1 MTTFDDKLEPVLGKK
16 SADALESGLGLRT
29 VGDLL
34 RHYPRRY
41 DERGELTEIKGLE
54 LGEHVTVQARVKSAR
69 QRRMKSRSGELLE
82 AVITDGS
89 SDLHLVFFG
98 RGSRKVERELLPG
111 REAMFA
117 GKVGVFN
124 GKLQLAH
131 PDYQVLDGEEGDA
144 ARFAGAFIP
153 VYPAAQGIQSWHVSN
168 CVEQVLAVWDGVTED
183 PLPASLRQERG
194 LVPLEKALRDVHRPD
209 GWAAITVAQQRLKW
223 DEAMAVQLALAQRRQ
238 SSSARPA
245 PACPPRTGLVRD
257 AFDDRLP
264 FELTAGQREVGER
277 ISADLSGEHPMNRL
291 LQGEVGSGKAQP
303 LDARVLTPTG
313 FRLMGDLVAGDEVIA
328 ADGEVTVVTGVFPQG
343 ERDVYRVVLS
353 DGTGVESD
361 LEHLWAVDRA
371 GRREVL
377 TLREIRDGL
386 SDGLSDGSPD
396 GPSDDS
402 SDGDE
407 WRLPVVV
414 APEFDGGADRPEDPY
429 RLGTSLAGGAEVIPD
444 AYLVAPVKDRHALL
458 QGLLDGAGG
467 VDEGEVVFR
476 PPASAASCGT
486 CVEVVAEQVGWLA
499 ASLGGTGRVRADSSV
514 EVRLP
519 EGFPPFR
526 RTGAGVGG
534 GTGIGTSAGTGGE
547 TGIGVGAGAD
557 LGAGWAM
564 PVRAIRRVE
573 HVGRKPV
580 QCISIAHRDQL
591 YVTDH
596 FIVTH
601 NTMVALR
608 AMLQVVDAGRQAAM
622 LAPTEVLAAQHARS
636 LRELLG
642 DLGQAGELGAAE
654 HATRVTL
661 LTGSM
666 GAAARKRALLEI
678 VTGEA
683 GVVVGTHALIQD
695 KVEFADLG
703 LVVVDEQHRFGVE
716 QRAALS
722 GRAGGS
728 TPHVL
733 VMTATPIP
741 RTVAMTVYG
750 DLEVSALRELP
761 AGRSPIS
768 TSVVPVAEKPAWLER
783 AWQRIHEEVGKGHQV
798 YVVCPRI
805 GDGDGDDAESG
816 EPPKEDG
823 SDRRPPLAVL
833 DVADRLAE
841 GPLRGLRIGVLH
853 GRMPPDDKDAV
864 MRAFAANEVQVLV
877 ATTVVEVGVNVPNAT
892 VMVIMDADRFGVSQL
907 HQLRGRVGRG
917 SAPGLCLLVTEM
929 PEGTPTMARLRA
941 VESTVDGFELA
952 QLDLELRR
960 EGDILGAAQ
969 SGTRS
974 GLKMLSLLR
983 DEDVIAEARVVAQQ
997 VVDADPDLT
1006 AHPGLALLVAG
1017 LLDDERAEYLEKA

>member
-1 MTTFDDKLEPVLGKK
+1 MTTFDEKLVSVLGKK
-16 SADALESGLGLRT
+16 SADALEAGLGLTT
-29 VGDLL
+29 VGELL

-41 DERGELTEIKGLE
+41 DERGKLTEIAGLE

-82 AVITDGS
+82 AVITDGT

-117 GKVGVFN
+117 GKVGMFN

-131 PDYQVLDGEEGDA
+131 PDYQVLDGEGASA
-144 ARFAGAFIP
+144 ADFAGAFIP
-153 VYPAAQGIQSWHVSN
+153 VYPAAQGIQSWNVSN
-168 CVEQVLAVWDGVTED
+168 CVEQVLAVWDGVGED
-183 PLPASLRQERG
+183 PLPDQLRESRG
-194 LVPLEKALRDVHRPD
+194 LIPLEEALRTIHRPD
-209 GWAAITVAQQRLKW
+209 SWAAIAVAQQRLKW
-223 DEAMAVQLALAQRRQ
+223 DEAMAVQLTLAQRRR
-238 SSSARPA
+238 SATARPA
-245 PACPPRTGLVRD
+245 PACPPRPGLVRD
-257 AFDDRLP
+257 AFDARLP
-264 FELTAGQREVGER
+264 FELTAGQREVGEQIAR
-277 ISADLSGEHPMNRL
+277 DLSGEHPMNRL
-291 LQGEVGSGKAQP
+291 LQGEVGSGK
-303 LDARVLTPTG
+303 
-313 FRLMGDLVAGDEVIA
+313 
-328 ADGEVTVVTGVFPQG
+328 
-343 ERDVYRVVLS
+343 
-353 DGTGVESD
+353 
-361 LEHLWAVDRA
+361 
-371 GRREVL
+371 
-377 TLREIRDGL
+377 
-386 SDGLSDGSPD
+386 
-396 GPSDDS
+396 
-402 SDGDE
+402 
-407 WRLPVVV
+407 
-414 APEFDGGADRPEDPY
+414 
-429 RLGTSLAGGAEVIPD
+429 
-444 AYLVAPVKDRHALL
+444 
-458 QGLLDGAGG
+458 
-467 VDEGEVVFR
+467 
-476 PPASAASCGT
+476 
-486 CVEVVAEQVGWLA
+486 
-499 ASLGGTGRVRADSSV
+499 
-514 EVRLP
+514 
-519 EGFPPFR
+519 
-526 RTGAGVGG
+526 
-534 GTGIGTSAGTGGE
+534 
-547 TGIGVGAGAD
+547 
-557 LGAGWAM
+557 
-564 PVRAIRRVE
+564 
-573 HVGRKPV
+573 
-580 QCISIAHRDQL
+580 
-591 YVTDH
+591 
-596 FIVTH
+596 
-601 NTMVALR
+601 TMVALR

-642 DLGQAGELGAAE
+642 DLAQAGELGGAE

-666 GAAARKRALLEI
+666 GAPARKRAMLEI
-678 VTGEA
+678 VSGEA
-683 GVVVGTHALIQD
+683 GIVVGTHALIQD

-761 AGRSPIS
+761 RGRSPIS
-768 TSVVPVAEKPAWLER
+768 TSVVPVAAKPGWLDR

-805 GDGDGDDAESG
+805 GDGASEDDAE

-823 SDRRPPLAVL
+823 SDRRPPLAVV
-833 DVADRLAE
+833 DVANRLAE
-841 GPLRGLRIGVLH
+841 GPLRGLRIDILH
-853 GRMPPDDKDAV
+853 GRMPAEDKDAV

-929 PEGTPTMARLRA
+929 PDGTSTMERLRA
-941 VESTVDGFELA
+941 VESTLDGFELA

-969 SGTRS
+969 SGRRS

-983 DEDVIAEARVVAQQ
+983 DEDVIAEARVVAQE
-997 VVDADPDLT
+997 VVEADPELA
-1006 AHPGLALLVAG
+1006 AHPGLAGLVAG
-1017 LLDDERAEYLEKA
+1017 LLDEERAEYLEKA

>member
-1 MTTFDDKLEPVLGKK
+1 MTTFDEKLVSVLGKK
-16 SADALESGLGLRT
+16 SADALEAGLGLTT
-29 VGDLL
+29 VGELL

-41 DERGELTEIKGLE
+41 DERGKLTEIAGLE
-54 LGEHVTVQARVKSAR
+54 LGEHATVQARVKSAR

-117 GKVGVFN
+117 GKVGMFN

-131 PDYQVLDGEEGDA
+131 PDYQVLDGEDA
-144 ARFAGAFIP
+144 AAADFAGAMIP
-153 VYPAAQGIQSWHVSN
+153 VYPAAQGIQSWNVSN
-168 CVEQVLAVWDGVTED
+168 CVEQVLAVWDGVAQD
-183 PLPASLRQERG
+183 PLPESLRAERG
-194 LVPLEKALRDVHRPD
+194 LIGLEKALRDIHRPD

-223 DEAMAVQLALAQRRQ
+223 DEAMAVQLTLAQRRR
-238 SSSARPA
+238 SATARPA
-245 PACPPRTGLVRD
+245 PACPPRAGLVRD
-257 AFDDRLP
+257 AFEARLP
-264 FELTAGQREVGER
+264 FELTAGQREVGEQIVR
-277 ISADLSGEHPMNRL
+277 DLSGEHPMNRL
-291 LQGEVGSGKAQP
+291 LQGEVGSGK
-303 LDARVLTPTG
+303 T
-313 FRLMGDLVAGDEVIA
+313 I
-328 ADGEVTVVTGVFPQG
+328 
-343 ERDVYRVVLS
+343 
-353 DGTGVESD
+353 
-361 LEHLWAVDRA
+361 
-371 GRREVL
+371 
-377 TLREIRDGL
+377 
-386 SDGLSDGSPD
+386 
-396 GPSDDS
+396 
-402 SDGDE
+402 
-407 WRLPVVV
+407 
-414 APEFDGGADRPEDPY
+414 
-429 RLGTSLAGGAEVIPD
+429 
-444 AYLVAPVKDRHALL
+444 
-458 QGLLDGAGG
+458 
-467 VDEGEVVFR
+467 
-476 PPASAASCGT
+476 
-486 CVEVVAEQVGWLA
+486 
-499 ASLGGTGRVRADSSV
+499 
-514 EVRLP
+514 
-519 EGFPPFR
+519 
-526 RTGAGVGG
+526 
-534 GTGIGTSAGTGGE
+534 
-547 TGIGVGAGAD
+547 
-557 LGAGWAM
+557 
-564 PVRAIRRVE
+564 
-573 HVGRKPV
+573 
-580 QCISIAHRDQL
+580 
-591 YVTDH
+591 
-596 FIVTH
+596 
-601 NTMVALR
+601 VALR

-642 DLGQAGELGAAE
+642 DLGQAGELGGAE

-666 GAAARKRALLEI
+666 ATAARKRALLEI
-678 VTGEA
+678 VSGEA
-683 GVVVGTHALIQD
+683 GIVVGTHALIQD

-761 AGRSPIS
+761 QGRSPIS
-768 TSVVPVAEKPAWLER
+768 TSVVPVAAKPGWLDR
-783 AWQRIHEEVGKGHQV
+783 AWQRIHEEVRKGHQA

-805 GDGDGDDAESG
+805 GDGDAEDDG
-816 EPPKEDG
+816 EAPPKESAAKGSSKGSPKDDG
-823 SDRRPPLAVL
+823 SDRRPPLAVV
-833 DVADRLAE
+833 DVANRLAE
-841 GPLRGLRIGVLH
+841 GPLRGLRIDILH
-853 GRMPPDDKDAV
+853 GRMPPEDKDAV

-917 SAPGLCLLVTEM
+917 SAAGLCLLVTEM
-929 PEGTPTMARLRA
+929 PDGTSTMERLRA
-941 VESTVDGFELA
+941 VESTLDGFELA

-983 DEDVIAEARVVAQQ
+983 DEDVIAEARVVAQE
-997 VVDADPDLT
+997 VVEADPELT
-1006 AHPGLALLVAG
+1006 AHPGLAGLVAG